1 MGKKGDCNMK
11 KTDSRL
17 TINDLYIGMEIKDK
31 NQLSNIYD
39 VWILLVKN
47 KNSEGYTVPEKQNRG
62 KFKICRN
69 IAENWTVFK
78 KSGCLDK
85 RKNSP
90 QSLEWYV
97 IFYGIL
103 QQIGVF
109 R

>member
-1 MGKKGDCNMK
+1 ME
-11 KTDSRL
+11 RL
-17 TINDLYIGMEIKDK
+17 FMYFDTYFL
-31 NQLSNIYD
+31 
-39 VWILLVKN
+39 
-47 KNSEGYTVPEKQNRG
+47 TEKQNRE
-62 KFKICRN
+62 KSKIFRN

-103 QQIGVF
+103 QQIGIS
-109 R
+109 